1 MYSSLEVELIF
12 RNLGIRDAGEIQRK
26 IVDALNKI
34 DWGIKVNVQ
43 SVTIT
48 KAWLIVIIELPFLPL
63 TRRTTWLINAI
74 GGQIVIALNFNV
86 RYRQFEIHKRTS
98 SLLYKKEWRKPK
110 IALCV
115 IAKDEAPYIG
125 EFLDHIKDWVDDMVV
140 IVDERT
146 VDSTADEAKKHGAR
160 VFFGKWENDFSK
172 LRNLAIEKADPECE
186 WILSLDV
193 DERASTELIL
203 NLREL
208 TQTKQYDAYE
218 FKLINEVTGT
228 IEPKI
233 RLFRRYCRWKGIVH
247 EQIQGYKSL
256 CKTDFKIFH
265 KQRWIA
271 QGGKVAEERNAFY
284 RKLEKMGS

>member
-1 MYSSLEVELIF
+1 MSSLKVELIF
-12 RNLGIRDAGEIQRK
+12 RNLGVKDAGKIQRK

-34 DWGIKVNVQ
+34 DWGVKVE
-43 SVTIT
+43 VTDVTVT
-48 KAWLIVIIELPFLPL
+48 KAWMIVMVSLPL
-63 TRRTTWLINAI
+63 LPLIRKTTWLINAI

-98 SLLYKKEWRKPK
+98 SLLFKKEWRKPK

-233 RLFRRYCRWKGIVH
+233 RLFKRYCRWKGIVH

-256 CKTDFKIFH
+256 CKTNLKIYH

-271 QGGKVAEERNAFY
+271 QGGKTAEERNAFY
-284 RKLEKMGS
+284 RKLEKMGNL